1 MTNLNI
7 SKNIIKKCT
16 SLFHG
21 THVTCYIKFKLL
33 YNFRIVPF
41 FLLLKYKCS
50 VYIFF
55 NLNFKIIFWIFLI
68 FIAFLGH
75 ISLISNAYFVYIFNP
90 NLKKATH
97 KMNQFKAQFV
107 QNGPNGLKWTTLD
120 WVVWMDWNVTLMW
133 PKRSTT
139 KSPPPP
145 PKKKKEYN
153 NNKCF
158 ISIFIYYIDFLN
170 KFSKGEN
177 LKMLLWVIFFQF

>member
-1 MTNLNI
+1 
-7 SKNIIKKCT
+7 
-16 SLFHG
+16 
-21 THVTCYIKFKLL
+21 
-33 YNFRIVPF
+33 
-41 FLLLKYKCS
+41 
-50 VYIFF
+50 
-55 NLNFKIIFWIFLI
+55 
-68 FIAFLGH
+68 
-75 ISLISNAYFVYIFNP
+75 
-90 NLKKATH
+90 
-97 KMNQFKAQFV
+97 MNQFKAQFV

-153 NNKCF
+153 NNKCY